1 MDQARY
7 YKHSGTFSVPAAV
20 SAFAL
25 GAAAGIPLAFVYA
38 YALVYIP
45 VVGYVTFLLSFGFG
59 LAVGLVSGS
68 VLKKSHTRNHVVAV
82 GIGLAATAVA
92 WYASW
97 GAWTYAVLHR
107 SSVNVGLADLFFR
120 PAQLWAVVR
129 VINARGAWSMKDLT
143 PTGVVLWAFW
153 GLEALI
159 ILGAGAFF
167 AWAPT
172 ASPFCERCGEWTQ
185 ERVDVA
191 RVALAPRPEVQR
203 LADTEQITRI
213 VDLGKAASDAKAW
226 YRLDVHGCP
235 RCKEF
240 HVLDVRQVD
249 LKVEKKGTSESTRSV
264 VGNLLVSASVVQELA
279 TINRRL
285 AVAAARST
293 AAPAKTGS

>member
-7 YKHSGTFSVPAAV
+7 YKHSGAFSVPAAIG
-20 SAFAL
+20 AFAL

-45 VVGYVTFLLSFGFG
+45 VVGYVTFILSFGFG
-59 LAVGLVSGS
+59 LAVGLVCGS
-68 VLKKSHTRNHVVAV
+68 ALKKSHTRNHVVALA
-82 GIGLAATAVA
+82 IGLAATVVA

-107 SSVNVGLADLFFR
+107 SNVNVQLADLFFR
-120 PAQLWAVVR
+120 PAQLWAIVR
-129 VINARGAWSMKDLT
+129 VINARGAWSMRDLT
-143 PTGVVLWAFW
+143 PTGAVLWAFW
-153 GLEALI
+153 ALEAVI

-185 ERVDVA
+185 TRVDVA
-191 RVALAPRPEVQR
+191 RVALAPRSEVQR

-213 VDLGKAASDAKAW
+213 VDFGKPASDAKDW

-240 HVLDVRQVD
+240 HVLDVQQVD
-249 LKVEKKGTSESTRSV
+249 LKVEKKGTSESTRTV
-264 VGNLLVSASVVQELA
+264 VGNLLVSSTVVQELA

-285 AVAAARST
+285 TVAAARST
-293 AAPAKTGS
+293 AAPAKTGT